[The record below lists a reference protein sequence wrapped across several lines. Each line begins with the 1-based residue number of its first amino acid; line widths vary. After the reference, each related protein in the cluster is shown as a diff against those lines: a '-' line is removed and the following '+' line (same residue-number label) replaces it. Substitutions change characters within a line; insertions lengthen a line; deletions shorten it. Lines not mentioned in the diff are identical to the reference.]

1 MIGVISYHLSTVVI
15 DSPSTSWCTPA
26 MTIFSPGFKPSEMR
40 VCASPVGVLTVTCRL
55 WTLLSSTTQT
65 YILFPSLSPNT
76 ALSGM
81 IVQLFCTNGPTSAVK
96 RMPQVKP
103 GFTA

>member
-40 VCASPVGVLTVTCRL
+40 VCASPVGVAHGY
-55 WTLLSSTTQT
+55 LSFVDFVVF
-65 YILFPSLSPNT
+65 YHPNIHFVSF
-76 ALSGM
+76 AFHR
-81 IVQLFCTNGPTSAVK
+81 I
-96 RMPQVKP
+96 RR
-103 GFTA
+103 